1 MGSDSPLMETTR
13 ESIAAMSATSTT
25 VITRSFVMDSNL
37 FASEVD
43 YQISLSI
50 AEALLRTGLLTD
62 GEFARARNL
71 LLEKYRPT
79 IGILF
84 AEVG

>member
-1 MGSDSPLMETTR
+1 METTR

-25 VITRSFVMDSNL
+25 VITRSLVMDNNL

-50 AEALLRTGLLTD
+50 AESLLRAGHLTN
-62 GEFARARNL
+62 GEFIATRTL
-71 LLEKYRPT
+71 LLETYRPP
-79 IGILF
+79 IGILL

>member
-1 MGSDSPLMETTR
+1 
-13 ESIAAMSATSTT
+13 MSATSTT
-25 VITRSFVMDSNL
+25 AITRRLAMDSDL

-50 AEALLRTGLLTD
+50 AESLLKAGLLANR
-62 GEFARARNL
+62 EFIAARTL
-71 LLEKYRPT
+71 LLEKYRPP
-79 IGILF
+79 IGILL

>member
-1 MGSDSPLMETTR
+1 METTR

-25 VITRSFVMDSNL
+25 AITRRLAMDSDL

-50 AEALLRTGLLTD
+50 AESLLKAGLLANR
-62 GEFARARNL
+62 EFIAARTL
-71 LLEKYRPT
+71 LLEKYRPP
-79 IGILF
+79 IGILL

>member
-1 MGSDSPLMETTR
+1 M
-13 ESIAAMSATSTT
+13 
-25 VITRSFVMDSNL
+25 MDNDL

-50 AEALLRTGLLTD
+50 AESLLRAGHLTNR
-62 GEFARARNL
+62 EFIATRTL
-71 LLEKYRPT
+71 LLEKYRPL
-79 IGILF
+79 IGILL

>member
-1 MGSDSPLMETTR
+1 
-13 ESIAAMSATSTT
+13 
-25 VITRSFVMDSNL
+25 MDSDL

-50 AEALLRTGLLTD
+50 AESLLKAGLLAN
-62 GEFARARNL
+62 GEFIATRTL
-71 LLEKYRPT
+71 LLEKYRPL
-79 IGILF
+79 IGTLL

>member
-1 MGSDSPLMETTR
+1 
-13 ESIAAMSATSTT
+13 
-25 VITRSFVMDSNL
+25 MDSNL

-50 AEALLRTGLLTD
+50 AESLLKAGLLANRD
-62 GEFARARNL
+62 FIAARTL
-71 LLEKYRPT
+71 LLEKYRPP

-84 AEVG
+84 AESG

>member
-1 MGSDSPLMETTR
+1 M
-13 ESIAAMSATSTT
+13 
-25 VITRSFVMDSNL
+25 MDNNL

-50 AEALLRTGLLTD
+50 AESMRRSGYLTN
-62 GEFARARNL
+62 GEFTAARTL
-71 LLEKYRPT
+71 LLEKYCPP
-79 IGILF
+79 IGILL

>member
-1 MGSDSPLMETTR
+1 
-13 ESIAAMSATSTT
+13 
-25 VITRSFVMDSNL
+25 MDNNL

-50 AEALLRTGLLTD
+50 AESMRRSGYLTN
-62 GEFARARNL
+62 GEFTATRTL
-71 LLEKYRPT
+71 LLEKYCPP
-79 IGILF
+79 IGILL